1 MLHWIQRRIE
11 ILIKWSQNHLTKK
24 QFIFLS
30 SIIVGLSAGIAA
42 ILLKTFVHF
51 IYTVATNEKL
61 SDVKYL
67 YLLLPLIGLLI
78 TVFIVQR
85 FFKKQFRKGLPQIHY
100 SIAKKSSILPIQQ
113 TYDQVVTSSFTVGL
127 GGSVG
132 LEAPIVITGAA
143 IGSNYSRK
151 YKLNYKERTL
161 LLACGVS
168 AGIGAAFNA
177 PIAGVLFALEV
188 LLLDISITAF
198 TPLILAA
205 ASGALISKI
214 ILNDN
219 ILLSFRLKET
229 FNYHN
234 VPFYIVLGIIA
245 GFVSVYHTR
254 IFSKIEKLFH
264 KSTGKLYWKAIIS
277 GVVLAGLIF
286 IFPTLFGEG
295 YQSIKY
301 LAALQP
307 DRVLTNSFLQ
317 KYILNDFIVLIV
329 IGLLVFVKAIATA
342 LTIGGGGNGGNFAP
356 SLFVGAYLGFFF
368 SRLINSFSSINLP
381 ENNFTIVGMAGV
393 LSGIYHAPL
402 TAIFLIAEITGG
414 YSLMIPLM
422 IVASFAFAISK
433 YLEPHAMDI
442 KSFAEKGELI
452 VEDRDKS
459 ILSTIPLSEVIKRDS
474 LILQYNE
481 NLEELIEKVS
491 HSQQHV
497 FPVLSSNDQLLG
509 LIWLDDVREIM
520 FNSAYYK
527 TVFVHDLM
535 VKPPVLLNL
544 NTSMDMVMKHFD
556 ELNQWI
562 LPVEENDKFIGFVT
576 KSTIFSKYRENLKKI
591 IIE

>member
-51 IYTVATNEKL
+51 IYIVATNEKL

-219 ILLSFRLKET
+219 ILLSFQLKET

-234 VPFYIVLGIIA
+234 VPFYIFLGIIA

-264 KSTGKLYWKAIIS
+264 KTKKSLYKKAIIS
-277 GVVLAGLIF
+277 GVLLAGLIF
-286 IFPTLFGEG
+286 VFPTLFGEG

-307 DRVLTNSFLQ
+307 DKVLTNSFLQ
-317 KYILNDFIVLIV
+317 KYILNDFIILIV
-329 IGLLVFVKAIATA
+329 IGLLVFIKAIATA

-422 IVASFAFAISK
+422 IVSSFAFAISK
-433 YLEPHAMDI
+433 YLETHMDI

-452 VEDRDKS
+452 IEDRDKN
-459 ILSTIPLSEVIKRDS
+459 ILSTIPINQVVKCDALFLHFND
-474 LILQYNE
+474 

-491 HSQQHV
+491 HSNQNV
-497 FPVLSSNDQLLG
+497 FPVLSSNNQLIG
-509 LIWLDDVREIM
+509 LVWLDDIREIM
-520 FNSAYYK
+520 FNTTLYK

-535 VKPPVLLNL
+535 VKPLATINL
-544 NTSMDMVMKHFD
+544 NTSMDTVMKHFD

-562 LPVEENDKFIGFVT
+562 LPVEENDKFVGFVT
-576 KSTIFSKYRENLKKI
+576 KSNVFSKYRENLKKI

>member
-1 MLHWIQRRIE
+1 MFHWIQRRIE
-11 ILIKWSQNHLTKK
+11 ILIKWTQNHLSKK
-24 QFIFLS
+24 QFIFFS
-30 SIIVGLSAGIAA
+30 SILVGISAGIAA

-51 IYTVATNEKL
+51 IYILATNNKL
-61 SDVKYL
+61 SNIKYL
-67 YLLLPLIGLLI
+67 YLLLPMLGLIL
-78 TVFIVQR
+78 TVYIVQR
-85 FFKKQFRKGLPQIHY
+85 FLKKQFRKGLPQIHY

-113 TYDQVVTSSFTVGL
+113 TYDQVITSSFTVGL

-219 ILLSFRLKET
+219 ILLSFQLKET

-234 VPFYIVLGIIA
+234 VPFYIILGIIA

-254 IFSKIEKLFH
+254 IFFKVEKLFR
-264 KSTGKLYWKAIIS
+264 KTATKLYRKAIIS
-277 GVVLAGLIF
+277 GFILAGLIF
-286 IFPTLFGEG
+286 VFPTLFGEG
-295 YQSIKY
+295 YQSIKF
-301 LAALQP
+301 LATLHP
-307 DRVLTNSFLQ
+307 EKVLTNSFLQ
-317 KYILNDFIVLIV
+317 NFIFNDFIILIV
-329 IGLLVFVKAIATA
+329 IGLLVFIKAIATA

-368 SRLINSFSSINLP
+368 SRLINSISTINLP

-422 IVASFAFAISK
+422 IVSSFAFAISK

-452 VEDRDKS
+452 VEDRDKN
-459 ILSTIPLSEVIKRDS
+459 ILSTIPIIEVVKCDA
-474 LILQYNE
+474 LFLHFDD

-491 HSQQHV
+491 HSNQNV
-497 FPVLSSNDQLLG
+497 FPVLSTNDQLIG
-509 LIWLDDVREIM
+509 LVWLDDVREIM
-520 FNSAYYK
+520 FNTALYK
-527 TVFVHDLM
+527 SVFVHDLM
-535 VKPPVLLNL
+535 IKPLVVINL
-544 NTSMDMVMKHFD
+544 NTSMDTVMKHFD

-576 KSTIFSKYRENLKKI
+576 KSNVFTKYRENLKKI